1 MPVACLGV
9 YFRVDWTCV
18 AHFQTRVFSLA
29 LQCWDDRA
37 SGWQLSSPPQVGRS
51 FLSSGNTWTTHL
63 GAPDCHVALITN
75 AWSWHRR
82 WHVLQL
88 DDFSFP
94 SYEKCGAVRSLHLDV
109 GQRAKL
115 RGDECGGMREHR
127 LHSSPHHVIKEE
139 AVLVDTFTEILY
151 NLGRLKPSSIVNI
164 ALVWLLFSY
173 KWRFFFP
180 AKCILPK
187 GMECTTYFGRP

>member
-1 MPVACLGV
+1 MTVPL
-9 YFRVDWTCV
+9 
-18 AHFQTRVFSLA
+18 
-29 LQCWDDRA
+29 
-37 SGWQLSSPPQVGRS
+37 GWQLSSPPQVGRS

-63 GAPDCHVALITN
+63 GSPDCHVALITN
-75 AWSWHRR
+75 AWSWHRC

-88 DDFSFP
+88 DDFSFS
-94 SYEKCGAVRSLHLDV
+94 SYEKCGAVRSLLLDV

-115 RGDECGGMREHR
+115 RGDECGGMRARR

-173 KWRFFFP
+173 KWRVFFP
-180 AKCILPK
+180 CKMHPPQRYGVYNILWETINDSEKKKQGEIVCNNCWKWGP
-187 GMECTTYFGRP
+187 F